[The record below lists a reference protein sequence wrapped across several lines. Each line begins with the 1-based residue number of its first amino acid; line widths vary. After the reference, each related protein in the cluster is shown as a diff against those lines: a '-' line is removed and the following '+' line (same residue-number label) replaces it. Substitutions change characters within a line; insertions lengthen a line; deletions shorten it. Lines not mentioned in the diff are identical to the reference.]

1 MTETLTHEDEAVEAS
16 STAYADAI
24 ALIETTMR
32 DISGTSITNSGAMVD
47 VLLDIRNYIDEIVS
61 SSAN

>member
-1 MTETLTHEDEAVEAS
+1 MTETLTQDVEDTTE

>member
-1 MTETLTHEDEAVEAS
+1 MTETLTQPVGDTTE
-16 STAYADAI
+16 STAYADAV

>member
-1 MTETLTHEDEAVEAS
+1 MTETLTQPVEDTIE

-24 ALIETTMR
+24 ALIEMTMR
-32 DISGTSITNSGAMVD
+32 DISGTSITNSGAIVD
-47 VLLDIRNYIDEIVS
+47 VLLDIRNYLDEIVA